1 MANVVKVALVLAS
14 FLDEASYPVL
24 VVAVV
29 ESSVV
34 DIVAAPLDVFVM
46 AVPSVVQTFVVEIAE
61 SFVG

>member
-1 MANVVKVALVLAS
+1 M
-14 FLDEASYPVL
+14 L

-46 AVPSVVQTFVVEIAE
+46 AVPSVVQTFVAEIAE